1 MVLLLPLFVGVSY
14 LELFNEIF
22 RSLSGLVSAALR

>member
-1 MVLLLPLFVGVSY
+1 MVLLLPLFVGVSC

-22 RSLSGLVSAALR
+22 PSLSGLASATLR